1 MSWFAEPLSPM
12 RKSTQRFPVCVRRSR
27 FPNTPPRPVP
37 PRRCVHTSS
46 CCWSPTLTAAN
57 TATMQARH
65 DKVIPRQLR
74 ALISDLNPA
83 SAGVCLSLLHLPS
96 VLVPYPDRLADSFAR
111 RRQSRLPFDFRGLLD
126 NTVLGEIYF
135 PL

>member
-1 MSWFAEPLSPM
+1 
-12 RKSTQRFPVCVRRSR
+12 
-27 FPNTPPRPVP
+27 
-37 PRRCVHTSS
+37 
-46 CCWSPTLTAAN
+46 
-57 TATMQARH
+57 MQARH